1 MAIEIAAGREPLRSQ
16 NEILLPPQT
25 QGLGQSGIP
34 PEHQDVLDLSFTYR
48 LSELH
53 AGLVLLGGRNGA
65 GAGMRLLA
73 DLVLALEVVADA
85 GRGAGLVADAGGLV
99 DNGIGAGAFGHIGG
113 LLVIHV
119 DFLTFLVDDEHYRYN
134 VVASCTDTSIANLQ
148 DLSSPYTISL

>member
-85 GRGAGLVADAGGLV
+85 GRGAGLVADGGLGV
-99 DNGIGAGAFGHIGG
+99 GGILGNDLTG
-113 LLVIHV
+113 LRSLHV
-119 DFLTFLVDDEHYRYN
+119 CFLTFLVGGKGRYSN
-134 VVASCTDTSIANLQ
+134 DTTVTDTSIA
-148 DLSSPYTISL
+148 DL